1 MLGNASNK
9 SITGVSC
16 FPNGVEFEKPDS
28 LQLIVDFLSLASHQV
43 VRTSLVFLVLCAD
56 LAMIEW
62 TIREQSCS
70 SHLLSSRLSG
80 SWAIQHTL
88 GLICIGPLL
97 QWHAVAMIEWTTR
110 ELSCSSHLLSGRH
123 SGSWAIQQ
131 TLGLTYI
138 LVRCTMTAMAMIEW
152 TIREQSCSSYL
163 LSSRHSGSWAIQQTL
178 GLTCMGVLLRLL
190 WLW

>member
-123 SGSWAIQQ
+123 SGSWAIP
-131 TLGLTYI
+131 TN
-138 LVRCTMTAMAMIEW
+138 VRSDIYFSYVHCDATMTAMAMIEW

-163 LSSRHSGSWAIQQTL
+163 L
-178 GLTCMGVLLRLL
+178 
-190 WLW
+190 